1 MSQILDMRPKNAI
14 IQDII
19 FSNKKFSM
27 HSSANMVKCDVCE
40 KGLGDGYSITAKSIL
55 NQTKFFCEA
64 HLNH

>member
-27 HSSANMVKCDVCE
+27 YSSANMVKCDVCE
-40 KGLGDGYSITAKSIL
+40 KGLGDGYSITAKSVL
-55 NQTKFFCEA
+55 NQTKFFCE
-64 HLNH
+64 